1 MRRVPG
7 VVIALVTNVNDP
19 LGLGRIQLQFPWMDP
34 DLRSWARVAAPMAGS
49 KRGAF
54 FMPEVDDEVL
64 VGFEHGDFNRP
75 YVLGSLWNGVDK
87 PPLTAS
93 EAVKDGVV
101 KRIFKTRAGHVI
113 QLDDSS
119 GQEKIEIIDKSKKNK
134 VIIDTAANT
143 IEISATRKI
152 KLSAPEVEISGETSV
167 KISGAQ
173 IESNASGVQTIK
185 GGTVQIN

>member
-1 MRRVPG
+1 
-7 VVIALVTNVNDP
+7 
-19 LGLGRIQLQFPWMDP
+19 
-34 DLRSWARVAAPMAGS
+34 
-49 KRGAF
+49 
-54 FMPEVDDEVL
+54 
-64 VGFEHGDFNRP
+64 
-75 YVLGSLWNGVDK
+75 VDK